1 MPSEITFRKTIPSTS
16 PYIENGLEVKPI
28 ASIPTDTAFQADLNS
43 NDVADDRGGIPFG
56 NKSFTGN
63 VYIDG
68 ILWGGNY
75 WTSGSS
81 STTTIDYSFW
91 NSGTA
96 SFDDAYDD
104 IAQNPYDWFAGEK
117 ASMVNALNTWSGVAN
132 IQFLNAGDNNASAT
146 LEI

>member
-1 MPSEITFRKTIPSTS
+1 MPSEITSAKTIPFPSTI
-16 PYIENGLEVKPI
+16 PYINNGLEVKPI
-28 ASIPTDTAFQADLNS
+28 ASLPIDTAFQADLNG
-43 NDVADDRGGIPFG
+43 NDVADDRGGVPSQISEIAVLPVG
-56 NKSFTGN
+56 DKGFTGN

-117 ASMVNALNTWSGVAN
+117 LPW
-132 IQFLNAGDNNASAT
+132 
-146 LEI
+146 

>member
-1 MPSEITFRKTIPSTS
+1 MPSEITFGKTIPFPSTI
-16 PYIENGLEVKPI
+16 PYIKNELEVKPI
-28 ASIPTDTAFQADLNS
+28 ATIPTDIAFQADVNGK
-43 NDVADDRGGIPFG
+43 DVADARGGIVSQISEIAVLPVG
-56 NKSFTGN
+56 NKGFTGN

-96 SFDDAYDD
+96 SFDDAYED
-104 IAQNPYDWFAGEK
+104 IAQNHYDWFAG
-117 ASMVNALNTWSGVAN
+117 
-132 IQFLNAGDNNASAT
+132 
-146 LEI
+146 